1 MNIILNKRILKSVS
15 EYCKTNNLDI
25 NEYLN
30 DLIEKAHVSHVY
42 GEQPAFIKP
51 KEEKKV
57 LETENNDV
65 FLEKGTEKPSEYS
78 VNEGGIKV
86 VEINKKPKI
95 RTLKN
100 N

>member
-1 MNIILNKRILKSVS
+1 MEIILNKRILKSVS

-30 DLIEKAHVSHVY
+30 GLIEKVHVSHVY

-51 KEEKKV
+51 MEEKKV

-65 FLEKGTEKPSEYS
+65 FLEKGTEKPLEYS